1 MNLSAGKWLGL
12 RRIADESGLF
22 KIVAV
27 DQRPPIQNFIKSTL
41 GSDEATWEDVVEVK
55 RVLAES
61 LADESSAVLMDP
73 LFAWPAAHS
82 VMRRDHGL
90 MLTLEHDGVKYMREI
105 NALSTQHANPWT
117 THPLHGSGVQMQYS
131 TKEFARLYSDF

>member
-12 RRIADESGLF
+12 RRLADESGLF

-41 GSDEATWEDVVEVK
+41 GSDEATWEDVAEVK

-117 THPLHGSGVQMQYS
+117 THPLS
-131 TKEFARLYSDF
+131 TQHKNSHDSTVIFEL

>member
-12 RRIADESGLF
+12 RRLADESGLF

-41 GSDEATWEDVVEVK
+41 GSDEAIWEVVAEVK
-55 RVLAES
+55 RALAES

>member
-12 RRIADESGLF
+12 RRLADESGLF

-41 GSDEATWEDVVEVK
+41 GSDEATWEDVAEVK

-90 MLTLEHDGVKYMREI
+90 MLTLEHDGVNYMREI

>member
-1 MNLSAGKWLGL
+1 MKLSAGKWLGL
-12 RRIADESGLF
+12 RRLADESGLF

-41 GSDEATWEDVVEVK
+41 GSDEATWEDVAEVK

-105 NALSTQHANPWT
+105 NVLSTQHANPWT
-117 THPLHGSGVQMQYS
+117 THPLHGSGVKMQYS
-131 TKEFARLYSDF
+131 TQEFSRLYRDF

>member
-1 MNLSAGKWLGL
+1 MKLSAGKWLGL
-12 RRIADESGLF
+12 RRLADESGLF

-41 GSDEATWEDVVEVK
+41 GSNEATWEDVAEVK

-73 LFAWPAAHS
+73 LFACMHVRAIVYCRQNDLVFSTRVPGFWDKNT
-82 VMRRDHGL
+82 V
-90 MLTLEHDGVKYMREI
+90 
-105 NALSTQHANPWT
+105 ALPVPCHFAGIFR
-117 THPLHGSGVQMQYS
+117 PLRILSFQAQ
-131 TKEFARLYSDF
+131 K

>member
-41 GSDEATWEDVVEVK
+41 GSDEATWEDVAEVK

-73 LFAWPAAHS
+73 LFAWSAAHS